1 MAPLSHTL
9 RALRSGSVGREAAR
23 GVSPRCSL
31 SAQVL
36 FFFFFR
42 RFIDDDLFEDDFGEI
57 RVLFNKDDILFQG
70 SLTQRMHVARKH

>member
-9 RALRSGSVGREAAR
+9 RALRSGSAGRKAAR

-36 FFFFFR
+36 FFFFR
-42 RFIDDDLFEDDFGEI
+42 RFADEGLFEDDFGEI
-57 RVLFNKDDILFQG
+57 RVLFNKDDVLFQS
-70 SLTQRMHVARKH
+70 SLT